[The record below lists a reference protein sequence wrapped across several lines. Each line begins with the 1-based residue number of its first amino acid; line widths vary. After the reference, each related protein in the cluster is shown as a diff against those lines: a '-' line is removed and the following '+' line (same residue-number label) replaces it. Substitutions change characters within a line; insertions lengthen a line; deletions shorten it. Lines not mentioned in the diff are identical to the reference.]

1 MAVHQNQ
8 HRRFERGD
16 MVEFIREAINVHV
29 DSDLIAPRVMY
40 LENPTEGLIVENGY
54 GRWTIKV
61 EQARQQ
67 QHA

>member
-1 MAVHQNQ
+1 
-8 HRRFERGD
+8 